1 MTEIKDSQLAILYDL
16 DNSKC
21 ELLLPNIDG
30 DKDVP
35 YEYIMFAAVADAIA
49 SGNPHIKA
57 ITDEF
62 LKKAD

>member
-16 DNSKC
+16 NTNKC
-21 ELLLPNIDG
+21 ELLLPNTDG
-30 DKDVP
+30 NKDVP

-49 SGNPHIKA
+49 SDNPHIKA

-62 LKKAD
+62 LKKAN